1 LSSLLK
7 NSREITI
14 LNFEQMQITI
24 PISLAELID
33 KISILEI
40 KKAKIKN
47 PEKLQNVEYELQI
60 LVDVIK
66 SEKLP
71 KNKIYEF
78 KERLIKINGKLWDIE
93 DRLRLKEKANVFD
106 EEFIKLARLVY
117 ITNDERAEVKKEL
130 NVAFGSKLIE
140 EKEYTASNI

>member
-1 LSSLLK
+1 
-7 NSREITI
+7 
-14 LNFEQMQITI
+14 MQITI

>member
-1 LSSLLK
+1 
-7 NSREITI
+7 
-14 LNFEQMQITI
+14 MQITT

-66 SEKLP
+66 TEKLP

-78 KERLIKINGKLWDIE
+78 KERLIKINGELWDIE
-93 DRLRLKEKANVFD
+93 DRLRLKERAKVFD
-106 EEFIKLARLVY
+106 EEFIELARLVY

>member
-1 LSSLLK
+1 
-7 NSREITI
+7 
-14 LNFEQMQITI
+14 MQITT

-47 PEKLQNVEYELQI
+47 PDKLQNVEYELQI